1 MAMVATR
8 GLEQARTAYAEHR
21 WGDAVHWFER
31 TEGGPAALSGDDL
44 DRFALAAELVGLGER
59 AIEVGTLAH
68 EAHLAAGRPDRA
80 AYTASWLSLES
91 INSGNPSL
99 GMGWLGRASR
109 LVDALD
115 EPGAAAG
122 FVLIP
127 EALAALYAG
136 DAPRAIELFGRAGE
150 IAERTGDPD
159 VGAFALLGSGQAAI
173 MAGNTARGIRML
185 DEVMVSVTAGE
196 VGPVPSGI
204 VYCAVIGYCHLTFEL
219 ARAVEWTRALDRWC
233 RDQPSLVA
241 FSGQCQAHRA
251 ELFRLHGAWTDA
263 MSAAKLAEERLR
275 SGDLGAAFGAHYQQ
289 AEVLRLRGEFEE
301 AEARYA
307 KAAESGWDPQP
318 GLALLRLDEGRPSL
332 AQSLIRRSAESA
344 DPATRCH
351 LLPAIV
357 SIEVAAGDLDAAR
370 VAADDLAAMQRS
382 NASVMLRA
390 ISAYADGEVRLAAGD
405 ASGAFTRLREAREAW
420 VEAGAPYE
428 VARCRALMARA
439 HRALDEDEAALLE
452 EELAESAFAER
463 GARPALAALHRE
475 RGAADRGDLPL
486 SEREVE
492 VLRLV
497 SRGITNREIAG
508 ELHLSEKTVA
518 RHLSNIFT
526 KLDVPSRAAATA
538 YAFEHRLV

>member
-1 MAMVATR
+1 MVATS
-8 GLEQARTAYAEHR
+8 LEQARTAFAERR
-21 WGDAVHWFER
+21 WNDAVDWFGR
-31 TEGGPAALSGDDL
+31 ARDDADAMSGDDL
-44 DRFALAAELVGLGER
+44 DRFAMASDLVGHDRR

-68 EAHLAAGRPDRA
+68 EAHLAAGDLDRA
-80 AYTASWLSLES
+80 AYSATWISLES
-91 INSGNPSL
+91 MNSGNPSQ
-99 GMGWLGRASR
+99 GMGWLARATR
-109 LVDALD
+109 LVERLD

-122 FVLIP
+122 FVLVP

-136 DAPRAIELFGRAGE
+136 AADRALELFGRAGE

-159 VGAFALLGSGQAAI
+159 VAAFALLGGGQATI
-173 MAGNTARGIRML
+173 MAGDPARGIRML

-233 RDQPSLVA
+233 HDQPSLVA

-263 MSAAKLAEERLR
+263 MAAAKLAEERLLA
-275 SGDLGAAFGAHYQQ
+275 GDVGAAFGAHYQQ
-289 AEVLRLRGEFEE
+289 AEVLRLRGAFDE
-301 AEARYA
+301 AEARFA

-318 GLALLRLDEGRPSL
+318 GLALLRLDEGRAAL
-332 AQSLIRRSAESA
+332 AQSLIRRSADSA
-344 DPATRCH
+344 DAATRCH

-370 VAADDLAAMQRS
+370 AAADELAAMERV

-390 ISAYADGEVRLAAGD
+390 IAAYADGEVRLAGGD
-405 ASGAFTRLREAREAW
+405 ASGAFTRLRAAREAW
-420 VEAGAPYE
+420 VEVGAPYE
-428 VARCRALMARA
+428 IARCRVLMARA
-439 HRALDEDEAALLE
+439 RRDLDEDEAAELE
-452 EELAESAFAER
+452 EDLAEAAFAEL
-463 GARPALAALHRE
+463 GAEPALAALDRA
-475 RGAADRGDLPL
+475 RGAGGRGDLPL
-486 SEREVE
+486 TGREVE

-497 SRGITNREIAG
+497 TRGITNREIAS

-538 YAFEHRLV
+538 YAFEHPLV

>member
-1 MAMVATR
+1 MVASTN
-8 GLEQARTAYAEHR
+8 LEQARTAYAERR
-21 WGDAVHWFER
+21 WSDAVDRFER
-31 TEGGPAALSGDDL
+31 VDGGPAAMSGDDL
-44 DRFALAAELVGLGER
+44 DRYAMACDLVGRGER

-68 EAHLAAGRPDRA
+68 EAHLAAGHPDRA
-80 AYTASWLSLES
+80 AYIATWISLES
-91 INSGNPSL
+91 MNSGNPSQ
-99 GMGWLGRASR
+99 GMGWLERAKR
-109 LVDALD
+109 VVDDLD
-115 EPGAAAG
+115 EPGPAAG

-136 DAPRAIELFGRAGE
+136 DASRALELFGRAGE
-150 IAERTGDPD
+150 IARHTDDRD
-159 VGAFALLGSGQAAI
+159 VAAFALLGSGQAEI
-173 MAGNTARGIRML
+173 MTGDQSRGIRL
-185 DEVMVSVTAGE
+185 FDEVMVSVTAGE

-204 VYCAVIGYCHLTFEL
+204 VYCAVIGYCHLTFEV

-251 ELFRLHGAWTDA
+251 ELFRLHGAWADA
-263 MSAAKLAEERLR
+263 MAAAKLAEERLLA
-275 SGDLGAAFGAHYQQ
+275 GDVGAAFGAHYQQ
-289 AEVLRLRGEFEE
+289 AEVLRLRGEFDE

-307 KAAESGWDPQP
+307 KAAESGWDPEP
-318 GLALLRLDEGRPSL
+318 GLALLRLDEGRAAL

-344 DPATRCH
+344 DDATRCH

-370 VAADDLAAMQRS
+370 AAADELAAMQQA

-390 ISAYADGEVRLAAGD
+390 LAAYADGEVRLAAGD
-405 ASGAFTRLREAREAW
+405 PSGAFTRLRAAREAW
-420 VEAGAPYE
+420 VEVGAPYE
-428 VARCRALMARA
+428 VARCRVLMARA
-439 HRALDEDEAALLE
+439 RRALDEDEAAELE
-452 EELAESAFAER
+452 EDLAEAAFTEL
-463 GARPALAALHRE
+463 GADAAREALARE
-475 RGAADRGDLPL
+475 RGAVGSGDRLLTG
-486 SEREVE
+486 REVE
-492 VLRLV
+492 VLQLV
-497 SRGITNREIAG
+497 TRGITNREIAS

>member
-1 MAMVATR
+1 MVASTS
-8 GLEQARTAYAEHR
+8 LEQARTAFTERR
-21 WGDAVHWFER
+21 WSDAVDRF
-31 TEGGPAALSGDDL
+31 GAADAGADGLSGDDL
-44 DRFALAAELVGLGER
+44 DRFATAADLVGFVER
-59 AIEVGTLAH
+59 AIELGTRAH

-80 AYTASWLSLES
+80 AYTAAWLSLES
-91 INSGNPSL
+91 MNSGRHSQAT
-99 GMGWLGRASR
+99 GWLARAQR
-109 LVDALD
+109 LVARLD

-122 FVLIP
+122 FALIP

-136 DAPRAIELFGRAGE
+136 DAGRAAELFGRAGE
-150 IAERTGDPD
+150 IAERFRDPD
-159 VGAFALLGSGQAAI
+159 VAAFALLGGGEAAI
-173 MAGNTARGIRML
+173 MAGDPARGIRML

-233 RDQPSLVA
+233 RDQPSLIA

-251 ELFRLHGAWTDA
+251 ELFRLHGAWADA
-263 MSAAKLAEERLR
+263 MAAAKLAEEGLLA
-275 SGDLGAAFGAHYQQ
+275 GDVGAAFGAQYQQ
-289 AEVLRLRGEFEE
+289 AEVLRLRGELEE
-301 AEARYA
+301 AEVRYA
-307 KAAESGWDPQP
+307 KAAETGWDPEP
-318 GLALLRLDEGRPSL
+318 GLALLRLDEGRAAL
-332 AQSLIRRSAESA
+332 AQSLIRGSAEGA

-370 VAADDLAAMQRS
+370 AAADELAAMQRTTPS
-382 NASVMLRA
+382 GMLRA
-390 ISAYADGEVRLAAGD
+390 VAAYADGEVRLAAGD
-405 ASGAFTRLREAREAW
+405 PTGAFTRLRAAREAW

-428 VARCRALMARA
+428 VARCRVLMARA
-439 HRALDEDEAALLE
+439 RRDLDEEEAAELE
-452 EELAESAFAER
+452 EELAASAFAEL
-463 GARPALAALHRE
+463 GATVAVAALARQ
-475 RGAADRGDLPL
+475 RGLGWTGLPL
-486 SEREVE
+486 TGREVE

-497 SRGITNREIAG
+497 ARGITNREIAA

-538 YAFEHRLV
+538 YAFEHHLV

>member
-1 MAMVATR
+1 MVASTS
-8 GLEQARTAYAEHR
+8 LEQARTAYAERR
-21 WGDAVHWFER
+21 WSDAVEWFGRAED
-31 TEGGPAALSGDDL
+31 GADAMSGDDL
-44 DRFALAAELVGLGER
+44 DRYAMACNLVGHGER
-59 AIEVGTLAH
+59 AIEIGTLAH

-80 AYTASWLSLES
+80 AYIATWISLES
-91 INSGNPSL
+91 MDSGNPSQ
-99 GMGWLGRASR
+99 GMGWLARATR
-109 LVDALD
+109 LVERLD
-115 EPGAAAG
+115 EPGAVAG

-127 EALAALYAG
+127 EALGALYAG
-136 DAPRAIELFGRAGE
+136 DAGRALELFGRAGE

-159 VGAFALLGSGQAAI
+159 VAALALLGSGQAVI
-173 MAGNTARGIRML
+173 MAGDPARGIRML

-241 FSGQCQAHRA
+241 FSGQCHAHRA

-263 MSAAKLAEERLR
+263 MAAARLAEDRLLA
-275 SGDLGAAFGAHYQQ
+275 GDFGAAFGAHYQQ
-289 AEVLRLRGEFEE
+289 AEVLRLRGEVDE

-318 GLALLRLDEGRPSL
+318 GLALLRLDEGRVEL

-344 DPATRCH
+344 DAATRCH

-370 VAADDLAAMQRS
+370 AGADELAAMHVV

-390 ISAYADGEVRLAAGD
+390 ITAYADGEVRLAAGD
-405 ASGAFTRLREAREAW
+405 ASGAFARLRAAREAW
-420 VEAGAPYE
+420 VEVGAPYE
-428 VARCRALMARA
+428 VARCRVLMARA
-439 HRALDEDEAALLE
+439 RRDLDEDEAAELE
-452 EELAESAFAER
+452 EDLAEAAFAEL
-463 GARPALAALHRE
+463 GAEPALAALLRE
-475 RGAADRGDLPL
+475 RGAGRYGDRPL
-486 SEREVE
+486 TGREVE

-497 SRGITNREIAG
+497 TRGITNREIAS

-518 RHLSNIFT
+518 RHLSNIFA